1 MNLKYS
7 AELQL
12 EVEKKKNR
20 RMHLFIFLRFQKK
33 LLPNITIAA
42 VSCFCFSSA
51 KKKIKSTVR
60 EE

>member
-7 AELQL
+7 TELQL
-12 EVEKKKNR
+12 EVEKKQA
-20 RMHLFIFLRFQKK
+20 HAFIYFLRFQKK

-42 VSCFCFSSA
+42 VSCFCFSSV